1 MTVHNIVSVS
11 GGKDSTATLLLA
23 IALETENLQAVF
35 ADTGNEHEQTYA
47 YLDYLE
53 QKTGI
58 QIQRVRADFTHRIAG
73 KRAYI
78 LNHWERKL
86 TAEQPER
93 PGYWVCSESVDE
105 QVAEQPN
112 KPADLYSK
120 TSIGDWVWEPTKPA
134 VPGLSREEAQEVI
147 ATALEVLQPTGNPF
161 LDLCI
166 WKGRFPSRKAQ
177 FCTMELKRDPML
189 EQVVLPLLESSEM
202 IMSWQGVRRDESLNR
217 RYLPECDEVGG
228 GLFNYRP
235 ILKWDIPA
243 VFEAHRYMGIK
254 PNPLY
259 SQGMGRVGC
268 MPCINCRKDEL
279 REIANRFPEVIDRI
293 DRWEKLVQQASK
305 RGAATFF
312 AGSNAKHPKG
322 SIADMTAIE
331 VMEIASIR
339 QAVEWSRT
347 TRGGLQYD
355 LLIEDEPS
363 ACSSAYG
370 LCESN
375 WEPVKL
381 VEAA

>member
-1 MTVHNIVSVS
+1 MSTHNVVSVS
-11 GGKDSTATLLLA
+11 GGKDSTATLLVA
-23 IALETENLQAVF
+23 IALDTPNLQAVF
-35 ADTGNEHEQTYA
+35 ADTGNEHEQTYE
-47 YLDYLE
+47 YLDYLALA
-53 QKTGI
+53 TGVTI
-58 QIQRVRADFTHRIAG
+58 TRVKADFTQRIEG
-73 KRAYI
+73 KRRFI
-78 LNHWERKL
+78 ETKWR
-86 TAEQPER
+86 EQ
-93 PGYWVCSESVDE
+93 GIDE
-105 QVAEQPN
+105 LVVQA
-112 KPADLYSK
+112 
-120 TSIGDWVWEPTKPA
+120 
-134 VPGLSREEAQEVI
+134 
-147 ATALEVLQPTGNPF
+147 ALDVLKPTGNPF

-189 EQVVLPLLESSEM
+189 EQVVVPLLGNADM
-202 IMSWQGVRRDESLNR
+202 IMSWQGVRADESINR

-279 REIANRFPEVIDRI
+279 REIALRFPEVIDRI
-293 DRWEKLVQQASK
+293 ERWERITQQASK

-322 SIADMTAIE
+322 SIANMSAVE

-339 QAVEWSRT
+339 QAVEWSKT
-347 TRGGLQYD
+347 ARGGIQYD
-355 LLIEDEPS
+355 LMIATDAT

-370 LCESN
+370 LCESS
-375 WEPVKL
+375 WEPINVM
-381 VEAA
+381 EAA

>member
-1 MTVHNIVSVS
+1 MNTQNIISLS
-11 GGKDSTATLLLA
+11 GGKDSTATLLVA
-23 IALETENLQAVF
+23 IALEVPNLQAVF
-35 ADTGNEHEQTYA
+35 ADTGNEHHQTHD

-53 QKTGI
+53 QATSTKIT
-58 QIQRVRADFTHRIAG
+58 RVRADFTQRIEG
-73 KRAYI
+73 KRRFIESKWRAQGI
-78 LNHWERKL
+78 
-86 TAEQPER
+86 AE
-93 PGYWVCSESVDE
+93 
-105 QVAEQPN
+105 
-112 KPADLYSK
+112 
-120 TSIGDWVWEPTKPA
+120 
-134 VPGLSREEAQEVI
+134 EVVL
-147 ATALEVLQPTGNPF
+147 AALDVLQPTGNPF

-189 EQVVLPLLESSEM
+189 EQVVMPLMGVGDM
-202 IMSWQGVRRDESLNR
+202 ILSWQGVRADESLNR

-235 ILKWDIPA
+235 ILRWDVPA

-279 REIANRFPEVIDRI
+279 REIALRFPEAIDRI
-293 DRWEKLVQQASK
+293 DRWERTVQQASK

-312 AGSNAKHPKG
+312 AGSNAKHPKD

-331 VMEIASIR
+331 IMEIASIR
-339 QAVEWSRT
+339 QAVEWSKT
-347 TRGGLQYD
+347 ARGGIQYD
-355 LLIEDEPS
+355 LLIATDAS

-370 LCESN
+370 LCESV
-375 WEPVKL
+375 WEPIT

>member
-1 MTVHNIVSVS
+1 MTTHNIISLS
-11 GGKDSTATLLLA
+11 GGKDSTATLLVA
-23 IALETENLQAVF
+23 IALEAPNVQAVF
-35 ADTGNEHEQTYA
+35 ADTGNEHQQTYE

-53 QKTGI
+53 QATRTKIT
-58 QIQRVRADFTHRIAG
+58 RVHADFTQRIEG
-73 KRAYI
+73 KRRFIKSKWRAQGI
-78 LNHWERKL
+78 
-86 TAEQPER
+86 AE
-93 PGYWVCSESVDE
+93 
-105 QVAEQPN
+105 
-112 KPADLYSK
+112 
-120 TSIGDWVWEPTKPA
+120 
-134 VPGLSREEAQEVI
+134 EVVL
-147 ATALEVLQPTGNPF
+147 AALDVLQPTGNPF

-177 FCTMELKRDPML
+177 FCTMELKRDPMI
-189 EQVVLPLLESSEM
+189 EQVVMPLLGAGDM
-202 IMSWQGVRRDESLNR
+202 IMSWQGVRAEESLNR

-235 ILKWDIPA
+235 ILKWDVTA

-279 REIANRFPEVIDRI
+279 REIALRFPEAIDRI
-293 DRWEKLVQQASK
+293 DRWERTVQQASK

-322 SIADMTAIE
+322 SISGMTAIE

-339 QAVEWSRT
+339 QAVEWSKT
-347 TRGGLQYD
+347 TRGGIQYD
-355 LLIEDEPS
+355 LMIATDAS

-370 LCESN
+370 LCESA
-375 WEPVKL
+375 WEPIT

>member
-1 MTVHNIVSVS
+1 MSTQNIVSVS
-11 GGKDSTATLLLA
+11 GGKDSTATLLVA
-23 IALETENLQAVF
+23 IALDTPNLQAVF
-35 ADTGNEHEQTYA
+35 ADTGNEHEQTYE
-47 YLDYLE
+47 YLDYLAVA
-53 QKTGI
+53 TGVTI
-58 QIQRVRADFTHRIAG
+58 TRVKADFTQRIEG
-73 KRAYI
+73 KRRFI
-78 LNHWERKL
+78 ETKWR
-86 TAEQPER
+86 EQ
-93 PGYWVCSESVDE
+93 GIDESVV
-105 QVAEQPN
+105 QA
-112 KPADLYSK
+112 
-120 TSIGDWVWEPTKPA
+120 
-134 VPGLSREEAQEVI
+134 
-147 ATALEVLQPTGNPF
+147 ALDVLNPTGNPF

-189 EQVVLPLLESSEM
+189 EQVVLPLLGNGDM
-202 IMSWQGVRRDESLNR
+202 IMSWQGVRADESINR

-235 ILKWDIPA
+235 ILKWSIPA

-279 REIANRFPEVIDRI
+279 REIALRFPEVIDRI
-293 DRWEKLVQQASK
+293 DHWERITQQASK

-322 SIADMTAIE
+322 SIANMSAVE

-339 QAVEWSRT
+339 QAVEWSKT
-347 TRGGLQYD
+347 ARGGIQYD
-355 LLIEDEPS
+355 LMIASDAT

-370 LCESN
+370 LCESS
-375 WEPVKL
+375 WEPLAEK
-381 VEAA
+381 EAA

>member
-1 MTVHNIVSVS
+1 MSTQNIVSVS
-11 GGKDSTATLLLA
+11 GGKDSTATLLVA
-23 IALETENLQAVF
+23 IALETPNLQAVF
-35 ADTGNEHEQTYA
+35 ADTGNEHEQTYE
-47 YLDYLE
+47 YLDYLALA
-53 QKTGI
+53 TGI
-58 QIQRVRADFTHRIAG
+58 AISRVKADFTQRIEG
-73 KRAYI
+73 KSRFI
-78 LNHWERKL
+78 ETKWR
-86 TAEQPER
+86 EQ
-93 PGYWVCSESVDE
+93 GIDESVV
-105 QVAEQPN
+105 QA
-112 KPADLYSK
+112 
-120 TSIGDWVWEPTKPA
+120 
-134 VPGLSREEAQEVI
+134 
-147 ATALEVLQPTGNPF
+147 ALDVLQPTGNPF

-189 EQVVLPLLESSEM
+189 EQVVFPLMGNGDM
-202 IMSWQGVRRDESLNR
+202 IMSWQGVRADESINR

-279 REIANRFPEVIDRI
+279 REIALRFPEVIDRI
-293 DRWEKLVQQASK
+293 DRWERITQQASK

-322 SIADMTAIE
+322 SIANMSAVE
-331 VMEIASIR
+331 VMEVASIR
-339 QAVEWSRT
+339 QAVEWSKT
-347 TRGGLQYD
+347 ARGGIQYD
-355 LLIEDEPS
+355 LMIATDAT

-375 WEPVKL
+375 WEPVNVL
-381 VEAA
+381 EAA